1 LNGEG
6 ITCSTFFSVFHGPL
20 PIKALKSKDN
30 MDRFASNRMI
40 DVNLE
45 RYSGTRPLH
54 VQDLLTALKTKI
66 CRKAARQIYKV

>member
-20 PIKALKSKDN
+20 PIKARKSKDN

-45 RYSGTRPLH
+45 SRSWSRPLH
-54 VQDLLTALKTKI
+54 SQNLLTALKSKI
-66 CRKAARQIYKV
+66 CRKAARQIYKA